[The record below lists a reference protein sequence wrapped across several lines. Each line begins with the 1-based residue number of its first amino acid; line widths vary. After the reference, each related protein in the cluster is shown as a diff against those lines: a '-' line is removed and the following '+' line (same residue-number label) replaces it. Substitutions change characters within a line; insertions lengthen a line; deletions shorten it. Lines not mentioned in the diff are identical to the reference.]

1 MSARIVVLDRI
12 EPTEAHIKRLEAL
25 VGPSGVLRLFHDR
38 PNPGSDWDA
47 VVDRVDDC
55 DIVITSWTEF
65 PAELIQ
71 RLRKVRMVSVV
82 ATAYSWIDV
91 AQATRQ
97 GIVVTNVPGY
107 AGIAVAELTF
117 GLILC
122 LLRKIHLYRERTKA
136 GDFSRLSEPGDE
148 LDGKT
153 IGIIGTGSIGS
164 KVARIANGFNMRV
177 LACTKYPSP
186 NRAKSLGV
194 QYVDLDI
201 LLKEADIVTPHVALT
216 DETRGMFDDRAFG
229 KMKDKAI
236 FICTSRP
243 EVYDD
248 GALRRALESG
258 KLGGVA
264 LDETSKEFQ
273 TADNPLS
280 SLPNVI
286 VTPEIG
292 FYTEQA
298 LVRMVDISIDNV
310 EAFLKGEPTNVVNP
324 EVL

>member
-1 MSARIVVLDRI
+1 
-12 EPTEAHIKRLEAL
+12 
-25 VGPSGVLRLFHDR
+25 
-38 PNPGSDWDA
+38 
-47 VVDRVDDC
+47 
-55 DIVITSWTEF
+55 
-65 PAELIQ
+65 
-71 RLRKVRMVSVV
+71 
-82 ATAYSWIDV
+82 
-91 AQATRQ
+91 
-97 GIVVTNVPGY
+97 
-107 AGIAVAELTF
+107 
-117 GLILC
+117 
-122 LLRKIHLYRERTKA
+122 
-136 GDFSRLSEPGDE
+136 
-148 LDGKT
+148 
-153 IGIIGTGSIGS
+153 
-164 KVARIANGFNMRV
+164 
-177 LACTKYPSP
+177 
-186 NRAKSLGV
+186 
-194 QYVDLDI
+194 
-201 LLKEADIVTPHVALT
+201 
-216 DETRGMFDDRAFG
+216 
-229 KMKDKAI
+229 MKDKAI